1 LHDFPYGIQP
11 CEENHMSNSDHIS
24 VFVNHT
30 RITFDRLDQTGR
42 SIKEFARIPPGH
54 VLCLDDGKHCDDE
67 RGLNELKPVSD
78 DEGVHIE
85 EHWQFW
91 SIAPA
96 GHGITVT
103 INGKAFEF
111 ANAHQTGRALK
122 TRAGIP
128 STDVLFRQRPGEDEV
143 IPDDARI
150 RIECDDKFH
159 SSPPANYGSG
169 VTIAA
174 QDVGH
179 PTFETVQQPDGWTF
193 LTVADYPLPTGF
205 VPRAIRLLIKLP
217 PQFPDAAP
225 DMFWVTPN
233 VQLAEGAAPQGTSTE
248 MLLGSEWQRFSW
260 HLQPGAWRPGCSTL
274 RDYMR
279 CVRARFE
286 KRN

>member
-1 LHDFPYGIQP
+1 
-11 CEENHMSNSDHIS
+11 MSNGHHIS
-24 VFVNHT
+24 VHINHA
-30 RITFDRLDQTGR
+30 RINFDGPDQTGR
-42 SIKEFARIPPGH
+42 SIKESAYIPLAH
-54 VLCLDDGKHCDDE
+54 VLCLDDSKHCDCE
-67 RGLNELKPVSD
+67 RDLNELTPVAD
-78 DEGVHIE
+78 DESIRLQD
-85 EHWQFW
+85 HWQFW

-111 ANAHQTGRALK
+111 ANPHQTGRSLK
-122 TRAGIP
+122 ARAGIP
-128 STDVLFRQRPGEDEV
+128 STDVLFRHRPGEDEV

-150 RIECDDKFH
+150 RLECDDKFH
-159 SSPPANYGSG
+159 SSPPANYGNG
-169 VTIAA
+169 IALA
-174 QDVGH
+174 ARDVGH
-179 PTFETVQQPDGWTF
+179 PIFETARQPDGWTF
-193 LTVADYPLPTGF
+193 LTVADYPLPAGF

-233 VQLAEGAAPQGTSTE
+233 VRLEVGTAPQGTSAE
-248 MLLGSEWQRFSW
+248 MLMGSEWQRFSW
-260 HLQPGAWRPGCSTL
+260 HLQPGAWRPGFSTL